1 MGQNEGFSRDV
12 VMDLHN
18 ASSSKCRLGAG
29 LKRFSKQGGWA
40 KLIDATSAEI
50 VLGRIDTYK

>member
-1 MGQNEGFSRDV
+1 MGQNEGFSRD

-50 VLGRIDTYK
+50 GLGKIDT